1 MKDPVS
7 ARPRPSYR
15 GPVLAAGGG
24 LLGSTGARMISP
36 RLGMELT
43 AVGVGMTLVVLLT
56 VLAILLIA
64 LFGSKQ
70 HSSRAFRLLRWLRPR

>member
-1 MKDPVS
+1 
-7 ARPRPSYR
+7 
-15 GPVLAAGGG
+15 
-24 LLGSTGARMISP
+24 MISP

-70 HSSRAFRLLRWLRPR
+70 HSSRAFRLLRWFRPR